1 MKRPVFLSLAA
12 VGLIGL
18 TVPQL
23 LPADE
28 LSKKEM
34 RQAKRKAKGRDVPG
48 KAVEKE
54 FKPLEL
60 APLSSVKNPAPVE
73 RNRDLALSWQ
83 QVQQR
88 AAGVDQEI
96 AAKLAAGGL
105 KRNAPSSDGVFVRR
119 IYLDA
124 VGRIPSPAEAK
135 SFVEDADPKK
145 TRRSH

>member
-23 LPADE
+23 LPAEE

-34 RQAKRKAKGRDVPG
+34 RQAKRKAKGRDVSG

-60 APLSSVKNPAPVE
+60 ACLLYTS
-73 RNRDLALSWQ
+73 D
-83 QVQQR
+83 
-88 AAGVDQEI
+88 AADE
-96 AAKLAAGGL
+96 
-105 KRNAPSSDGVFVRR
+105 
-119 IYLDA
+119 
-124 VGRIPSPAEAK
+124 
-135 SFVEDADPKK
+135 
-145 TRRSH
+145 